1 MKLIENDTSVMKTY
15 QPVGKTIH
23 HPKNDTSIYYIRFGT
38 RDFAGRSCTNSLVW
52 RVSWRNMALFDEHLG
67 HRCFPR
73 SELQCVGPWL
83 CKMMRNAHVALVEAR
98 RSERGAQCLNVST

>member
-38 RDFAGRSCTNSLVW
+38 RDFAGRSDGGTGLDVTGR
-52 RVSWRNMALFDEHLG
+52 RVGCA
-67 HRCFPR
+67 
-73 SELQCVGPWL
+73 VGL
-83 CKMMRNAHVALVEAR
+83 R
-98 RSERGAQCLNVST
+98 